1 MQTFDRGTTREIEK
15 HSKLERNIES
25 NRLTEGA
32 PVSGGTLPREGKPR
46 GGGGRGEAVLRGG
59 GNSVRGET
67 TSGCGVWR
75 RDSASEV
82 GALNAT
88 RKKKKTG
95 EETGRGKEAAL
106 RGRRTFGAKA
116 TVVD

>member
-1 MQTFDRGTTREIEK
+1 MQTLDRGTTREIEK

-59 GNSVRGET
+59 EELGRRVRGDDF
-67 TSGCGVWR
+67 GCGGLEG
-75 RDSASEV
+75 DSASE
-82 GALNAT
+82 L
-88 RKKKKTG
+88 
-95 EETGRGKEAAL
+95 
-106 RGRRTFGAKA
+106 
-116 TVVD
+116 